1 MSLSEKSGEWPMKG
15 EDILLE
21 LDVQLREMSSEEACL
36 LRGGVLREVTVSKCW
51 TVVNMREYLYIPLQ
65 LKHH

>member
-1 MSLSEKSGEWPMKG
+1 MSLSDKSGEWPMKG

-36 LRGGVLREVTVSKCW
+36 LRGGVSQEVTVSKCW
-51 TVVNMREYLYIPLQ
+51 TVVNMREYIPLQ
-65 LKHH
+65 LKHR